1 MYDGSLGKMP
11 TSVPC
16 EFILQSITPWVA
28 CGWTIIYEHNSRMLC
43 PGRGKF
49 FRSWCQPTRCQCLNA
64 GLSDGYFVIP
74 YNWKLLNHDQS
85 SGIDPEGEVARETM
99 ESVKERVSQLV
110 SAKGK
115 RSSRSYHKEL
125 GQIMWDYAGMARNE
139 EGLNKAIGQ
148 IQDLRDDFNKN
159 LLVTG
164 TGEEYNMEL
173 ERSGRVRDFIDFGEL
188 LCRDALTRNESCGGH
203 FEEFQT
209 DDGEATRNDDDFAHA
224 AVWEFKGDGETPAR
238 HEEDLK
244 FEEVKLAVRSYI

>member
-1 MYDGSLGKMP
+1 
-11 TSVPC
+11 
-16 EFILQSITPWVA
+16 
-28 CGWTIIYEHNSRMLC
+28 
-43 PGRGKF
+43 
-49 FRSWCQPTRCQCLNA
+49 
-64 GLSDGYFVIP
+64 
-74 YNWKLLNHDQS
+74 
-85 SGIDPEGEVARETM
+85 M

-125 GQIMWDYAGMARNE
+125 GQIMWEYAGMARNE
-139 EGLNKAIGQ
+139 TGLNKAIGQ

-188 LCRDALTRNESCGGH
+188 LCRDALDRNESCGGH
-203 FEEFQT
+203 FREEFQT
-209 DDGEATRNDDDFAHA
+209 KDGEATRNDDDFAHA
-224 AVWEFKGDGETPAR
+224 AVWEYKGEGETPSR

-244 FEEVKLAVRSYI
+244 FEEVKLAVRSYK